1 MTPFQILVRLPVVL
15 FFFFF
20 FFFFL
25 FLLAIIA
32 GWVPDPLQL
41 GCAAPRHHR
50 DQQQGM
56 NEQ

>member
-15 FFFFF
+15 FFFF